1 MLPVTDFTRD
11 STREP
16 FAAEMTDLVI
26 NQLSQLSGLR
36 RVVPQT
42 SVTQYKGTQKSSRT
56 IGRELGV
63 DGLVEA
69 SVLRQ
74 GERVRVNVSLIAAN
88 AQRVLWS
95 QSFERPM
102 SDVLTLQREVAQAI
116 AREIQLQLTPGE
128 AARFTAAAR
137 QVSPEAFALYLRANR
152 LPVGIGQA
160 DARRSYLEQAIAKDS
175 TFALAYIR
183 LAGTYIMNAHDKPRA
198 EWAIEK
204 ALALDPNLSEAYDH
218 RGFLRMWVDWDFPAA
233 EVALRRSIELN
244 PNNGRA
250 HHELGQ
256 LFMHTGRCDE
266 AVPEGRRAMVAEP
279 ASAQY

>member
-1 MLPVTDFTRD
+1 M
-11 STREP
+11 
-16 FAAEMTDLVI
+16 
-26 NQLSQLSGLR
+26 
-36 RVVPQT
+36 
-42 SVTQYKGTQKSSRT
+42 
-56 IGRELGV
+56 

-69 SVLRQ
+69 SVLRE
-74 GERVRVNVSLIAAN
+74 GERVRVNVSLVAAD
-88 AQRVLWS
+88 AERVLWS

-116 AREIQLQLTPGE
+116 AREIQLQLTPQE

-137 QVSPEAFALYLRANR
+137 QVSPRRSRSTCRRSGCLRRPN
-152 LPVGIGQA
+152 V
-160 DARRSYLEQAIAKDS
+160 DARRSTSSRRSRRIP

-204 ALALDPNLSEAYDH
+204 ALALDPNLSEAYDAL
-218 RGFLRMWVDWDFPAA
+218 GVLRMWVDWDFPAA
-233 EVALRRSIELN
+233 EDALRRSIELN

-256 LFMHTGRCDE
+256 LLMRTGRCDE
-266 AVPEGRRAMVAEP
+266 AVPEERRATVRSPHRLSIRAGLP
-279 ASAQY
+279 RST